1 MNLVLSMVWPV
12 QLVQVAKLQQER
24 ALLNAL
30 QTQAVKNGN
39 IVILQVMENVK
50 QILVQILFL
59 AQMLM
64 PVQLMVVHC
73 VT

>member
-1 MNLVLSMVWPV
+1 MVWPV
-12 QLVQVAKLQQER
+12 QLAQVARLQQDS

-64 PVQLMVVHC
+64 PVQLMVVQC